1 MTAIW
6 VYPGQGAQKVQ
17 MLHDLPQHPITQAL
31 LEQASNV
38 LDEDV
43 MMLDSAQALQS
54 TRAVQLCLLIAG
66 VISSE
71 LVKEQQLK
79 PDYVAGLSIGAWAAA
94 TVAGVLGFDD
104 ALRLVSLRGR
114 LMQEAYPSGYGM
126 WALIGVDKSELEP
139 LLVEQQQQG
148 KQVYLA
154 NINAANQIVLSG
166 QLDDIEAFVEQ
177 IKQQGIVAKKLDV
190 SVPSHCELL
199 QGQAEQLYQAMQ
211 NVPMHR
217 PQYRYISGTTSRV
230 IWDEER
236 IMEDLAFNMCRTVDW
251 ESTVQVAWERGVR
264 QQVEF
269 LTGTVLTGLA
279 RKVFKD
285 GTILSFQNTRFDNL
299 ILAMK
304 KYQYQD

>member
-38 LDEDV
+38 LEEDV
-43 MMLDSAQALQS
+43 MVLDSAQALQS

-126 WALIGVDKSELEP
+126 WALIGVGKSELEP
-139 LLVEQQQQG
+139 LLIEQQQQG

-211 NVPMHR
+211 KVPMHR

-230 IWDEER
+230 IWDEQR
-236 IMEDLAFNMCRTVDW
+236 IMEDLVFNMCRTVDW